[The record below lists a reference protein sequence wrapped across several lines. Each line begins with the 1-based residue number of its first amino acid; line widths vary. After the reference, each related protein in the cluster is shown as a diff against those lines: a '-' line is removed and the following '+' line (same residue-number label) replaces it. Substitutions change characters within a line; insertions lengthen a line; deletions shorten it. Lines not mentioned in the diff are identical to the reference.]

1 MLTIKKQIVK
11 KSLFSFSM
19 SVSNLNT
26 IDTIYLKTQI
36 LCTEILLYS
45 SQYTSTYST
54 VHKYI

>member
-36 LCTEILLYS
+36 LYRNSFVLVS
-45 SQYTSTYST
+45 
-54 VHKYI
+54 VHKHI